1 MSADVVDDD
10 MGGGRNGGRK
20 RLSGKR
26 LLLFVVLPLLL
37 LIGGVA
43 GLVFSGQLNPIMEA
57 AGLTG
62 AKAPPPKNERPI
74 QAVYHDLPE
83 MLVNLKTDSPR
94 PVFLKLSVSLE
105 LDRQEDV
112 EAVRKVLPRVI
123 DTFQVYLREL
133 RPDQLVGSAGLI
145 RLREELQRRINEAI
159 RPTRVREVLFKE
171 MLIQ

>member
-1 MSADVVDDD
+1 
-10 MGGGRNGGRK
+10 
-20 RLSGKR
+20 
-26 LLLFVVLPLLL
+26 
-37 LIGGVA
+37 
-43 GLVFSGQLNPIMEA
+43 
-57 AGLTG
+57 
-62 AKAPPPKNERPI
+62 
-74 QAVYHDLPE
+74 
-83 MLVNLKTDSPR
+83 
-94 PVFLKLSVSLE
+94 
-105 LDRQEDV
+105 V